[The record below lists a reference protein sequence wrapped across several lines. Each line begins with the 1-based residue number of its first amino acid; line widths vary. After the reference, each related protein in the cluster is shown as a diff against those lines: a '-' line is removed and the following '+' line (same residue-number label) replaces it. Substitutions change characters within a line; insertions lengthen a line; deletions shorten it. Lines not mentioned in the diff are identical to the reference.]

1 MSYRGGERVILT
13 IRGVVEESDDVGII
27 GLWRVPLDFSWPPYS
42 ESMALYQKNAPM
54 GRIDSLSLLAHSAR
68 DTKSRSQVMMWN
80 ARHSP
85 GRVRVGRTQYAFI
98 CRYRRLV
105 CQCWSGVPSQYC
117 RICRLEWLRSTSRS
131 HDVRR
136 GHFQCVS

>member
-13 IRGVVEESDDVGII
+13 VRGVVEESDDVGII

-54 GRIDSLSLLAHSAR
+54 GRIDPLGLLAHSAR
-68 DTKSRSQVMMWN
+68 DTKSRSQVMIWN

-85 GRVRVGRTQYAFI
+85 GRVRVGRTQYAFAGTGGWFVGVGREYHPSTVE
-98 CRYRRLV
+98 CV
-105 CQCWSGVPSQYC
+105 VWSG
-117 RICRLEWLRSTSRS
+117 
-131 HDVRR
+131 
-136 GHFQCVS
+136 